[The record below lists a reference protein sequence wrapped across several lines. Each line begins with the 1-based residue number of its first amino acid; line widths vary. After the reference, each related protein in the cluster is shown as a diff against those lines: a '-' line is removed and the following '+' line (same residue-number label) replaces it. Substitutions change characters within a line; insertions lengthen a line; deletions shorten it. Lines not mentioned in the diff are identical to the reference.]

1 MMVFYI
7 KISTGIFYYSNC
19 DKCVV
24 AVGLLYLVGALDFMV
39 FMAVREQR
47 DLSREVKKK

>member
-1 MMVFYI
+1 MVVFYI
-7 KISTGIFYYSNC
+7 KISTGIFYYNNC

-24 AVGLLYLVGALDFMV
+24 AVGVLYLVGALDFMV

-47 DLSREVKKK
+47 DLSRELKKM